1 MRLRVGKQAKKKNQK
16 KKTTNQKYPDQTHKV
31 SCILHH
37 LRSDITFTNKKI
49 NIGSNN
55 HMYEYVILQV
65 AIHQTLHVVHEYV
78 LKILTCLKFR
88 PNLSSSFRKVSS
100 WPKVQVE
107 SSIQDLK
114 VKKYNKTT
122 KPRGD

>member
-1 MRLRVGKQAKKKNQK
+1 
-16 KKTTNQKYPDQTHKV
+16 
-31 SCILHH
+31 
-37 LRSDITFTNKKI
+37 
-49 NIGSNN
+49 
-55 HMYEYVILQV
+55 MYEYVILQV